1 MAIHG
6 LTEILLAICHLAQ
19 CSKSKLFLLLS
30 NGVICK
36 MANNKTL
43 RERIQEF
50 EFHPEV
56 YLYPTPRMYDPL
68 TNFTLEDAIFT
79 EDVNVYVHIPFCKQ
93 ICSFCGY
100 LKIIDSQN
108 LRAEYV
114 DAVVKEIKLYQN
126 ILDGRKVRTLYFGGG
141 TPSLLTPK
149 ELEKIITSLLE
160 VNPAVLKTS
169 EEISIEAT
177 PESVEESK
185 FKQFKDFG
193 INRVSLGVQ
202 SFNNSE
208 IVLSK
213 RKNLSEISIKAIES
227 LRKIGIPNVVIDLM
241 IGIEG
246 QTVQSFEESVKEAL
260 ELRPETVEL
269 YALGL
274 MPQTGLG
281 KKVPSTLMA
290 DQDIYRCYEL
300 GRELFL
306 AAGYVQD
313 CHNRYVIPGKG
324 SFLQEDY
331 VFEGMSLLGLGAGV
345 RSYAQNLHYRNT
357 YDPLNS
363 RKAIVD
369 YIANINRGGNSVQSG
384 FFLDRDE
391 RMRQYAIGRI
401 ERLDKRD
408 FRERFGVNF
417 EEAFKRLHTELLE
430 LSLAEENGDI
440 QQLTLHGL
448 TFRDLIAKQFF
459 SKRALEIEE
468 KYRPKR

>member
-1 MAIHG
+1 M
-6 LTEILLAICHLAQ
+6 E
-19 CSKSKLFLLLS
+19 
-30 NGVICK
+30 
-36 MANNKTL
+36 TL
-43 RERIQEF
+43 QQQLEKFTFQ
-50 EFHPEV
+50 PEV
-56 YLYPTPRMYDPL
+56 YLYPTPRMYTPL
-68 TNFTLEDAIFT
+68 DNFNLKEAQFT
-79 EDVNVYVHIPFCKQ
+79 DDINIYVHIPFCKQ

-100 LKIIDSQN
+100 LKMIDSSN
-108 LRAEYV
+108 LRTDYV
-114 DAVVKEIKLYQN
+114 GAILTETKLYRDLLRHKQV
-126 ILDGRKVRTLYFGGG
+126 KTLHFGGG
-141 TPSLLTPK
+141 TPSLLEPS
-149 ELEKIITSLLE
+149 ELEKIITALREINPQILLTCEE
-160 VNPAVLKTS
+160 V
-169 EEISIEAT
+169 SIEAT
-177 PESVEESK
+177 PESIDQEK
-185 FKQFKDFG
+185 FSAYQKLG

-202 SFNNSE
+202 SFDNTE
-208 IVLSK
+208 IALSK
-213 RKNLSEISIKAIES
+213 RHNLSAASIQAITI
-227 LRKIGIPNVVIDLM
+227 LRELNIPNIVIDLM

-246 QTVQSFEESVKEAL
+246 QTFASFEQSVKTAL

>member
-1 MAIHG
+1 
-6 LTEILLAICHLAQ
+6 
-19 CSKSKLFLLLS
+19 
-30 NGVICK
+30 

-43 RERIQEF
+43 RERVQEF

-100 LKIIDSQN
+100 LKTIDSQN

-126 ILDGRKVRTLYFGGG
+126 ILDGRKVRTLHFGGG

-169 EEISIEAT
+169 EEVSIEAT

-246 QTVQSFEESVKEAL
+246 QTIQSFEDSVKEAI
-260 ELRPETVEL
+260 EIRPETVEL

-281 KKVPSTLMA
+281 KRLPTTLMGNEEIYHCY
-290 DQDIYRCYEL
+290 DI
-300 GRELFL
+300 GRSLFL
-306 AAGYVQD
+306 GAGYTQD
-313 CHNRYVIPGKG
+313 CHNRYAIPGRG

-331 VFEGMSLLGLGAGV
+331 VFQGMSLMGFGAGV
-345 RSYAQNLHYRNT
+345 RSYATNVHYRNT
-357 YDPLNS
+357 YESSNGRRAILEYIKNS
-363 RKAIVD
+363 
-369 YIANINRGGNSVQSG
+369 NSGKHSVESG
-384 FFLDRDE
+384 IFLDSEE
-391 RMRQYAIGRI
+391 RMRQYIIG
-401 ERLDKRD
+401 
-408 FRERFGVNF
+408 NF
-417 EEAFKRLHTELLE
+417 EKMDKDYF
-430 LSLAEENGDI
+430 
-440 QQLTLHGL
+440 QQRFFT
-448 TFRDLIAKQFF
+448 TF
-459 SKRALEIEE
+459 
-468 KYRPKR
+468 